1 MNTTL
6 AAGPVGPLTTGNLIT
21 ARSGQL
27 GELIVG
33 ELHGRDYE
41 TNFRGNMFYAAHQAA
56 TALSV
61 ALATTYTGLC
71 LSNPAGNTK
80 NLTLKKVS
88 FALTVA
94 PAAIASIGLIAGYNV
109 AGVTVHTTPLVS
121 PAIGPNVIGSAA
133 MPTAKAD
140 AACTLVGT
148 PFWLAQLMG
157 GFTAAALPNPGP
169 AMLDWDGS
177 IIIQPGGYVAIGA
190 LTAVTGLASMF
201 WEETPQSI

>member
-1 MNTTL
+1 
-6 AAGPVGPLTTGNLIT
+6 LIT
-21 ARSGQL
+21 GRAGQL
-27 GELIVG
+27 GEFIVS

-41 TNFRGNMFYAAHQAA
+41 TNFRGNMFYGSLQAA

-80 NLTLKKVS
+80 NLTLKKVT

-94 PAAIASIGLIAGYNV
+94 PAAIASIGLIGGYNV
-109 AGVTVHTTPLVS
+109 AGVTVHTTPLAS
-121 PAIGPNVIGSAA
+121 PAIGANVLGSAA
-133 MPTAKAD
+133 MPTAKVD

-148 PFWLAQLMG
+148 PFWMAQILG
-157 GFTAAALPNPGP
+157 GFTAASLPAGGP
-169 AMLDWDGS
+169 AMMDWDGS

-201 WEETPQSI
+201 WEETPQAI